1 MSTGADATKKPTIV
15 LIHGQWFTPRTWER
29 WIDRFQ
35 KAGHS
40 VLAPAWPGLAG
51 ETEEIRVSR
60 SGLMGIRFDG
70 VVTHFE
76 RIIRNLDTPPIL
88 MGHSSGALI
97 VKLLIERGLGAA
109 GVLIDQTRDAKASR
123 PLFAGVEASRSGLG
137 KTFAVNKGVS
147 LSEAARMLK
156 EGAFSLLNPKARSR
170 ASFRRRGKAAVL
182 VIDGA
187 DRQSTLEQSGWE
199 EVADFALQWA
209 LENSRDRM
217 TADEV
222 KAAFAPPVLTES
234 REHQVQM

>member
-109 GVLIDQTRDAKASR
+109 GVLIDQTRDAEASR

-209 LENSRDRM
+209 FENSRDRM